1 MTLPRA
7 VTYQFLKKAKN
18 TFLTYLM
25 RFYRRQVKHVNG
37 MSLNGS
43 MSMHLPF
50 YIANSSASANVV
62 NSSANSTPVIL
73 PAGAVVMSITITVDN
88 ATGTIDMGHTLYT
101 TGTSST
107 NSLANELTDTINQI
121 VPGSSTAGTSLGTV
135 ISSSEMIYI
144 TAGVGA
150 SAGTGSVNGVIQY
163 FVTDPLGGQ
172 QNV

>member
-1 MTLPRA
+1 LYEGQFNMA
-7 VTYQFLKKAKN
+7 VSTTQSIWRSGGGDQTRTAYCGTGVMAAN
-18 TFLTYLM
+18 
-25 RFYRRQVKHVNG
+25 FYVADV
-37 MSLNGS
+37 S
-43 MSMHLPF
+43 
-50 YIANSSASANVV
+50 AASANVV
-62 NSSANSTPVIL
+62 VSSTNSSPVIL

-121 VPGSSTAGTSLGTV
+121 VPGSATAGTSLGTV